1 MIFSVKLTVH
11 SARGPSQSWPQNPI
25 SYLSLV
31 SSLWLLLS
39 KLPGDTHPVIVREKG
54 FIVSIC
60 LILASQP
67 NVKNFLQSLFPPG
80 FATNKGIID
89 ELTSASLGLEIFD
102 KYRKIYQKLF
112 WKDGKNG
119 KKRIS
124 FAVKF

>member
-1 MIFSVKLTVH
+1 M
-11 SARGPSQSWPQNPI
+11 
-25 SYLSLV
+25 
-31 SSLWLLLS
+31 
-39 KLPGDTHPVIVREKG
+39 IVREKG

-60 LILASQP
+60 LILAPEP